1 MTDTNFKIVVLVK
14 LAIDTRQTVS
24 GTIMNED
31 GTMNRAAL
39 PSVFN
44 PDDKKAL
51 EMALRIKH
59 QNPTT
64 TITVMT
70 MGADIAASV
79 LKEAIYIGADNAILL
94 SDRKFAGADTL
105 ATSYVLAKALAK
117 ISPDLVLAGRQT
129 IDGDTGQVGPQVAQ
143 WLGIPQ
149 VTYATEID
157 ECNNDQITLWRTFEN
172 HKELL
177 SCKLPALITTDGTA
191 NECRPMNAKRYMTYK
206 HMEVEKWT
214 SESLDG
220 DESFYGLKGS
230 PTQVSKVFEITAVEK
245 ESKRLGNSDEELQ
258 AFVQEIINNRLI
270 G

>member
-14 LAIDTRQTVS
+14 QAIDTRQTVS

-59 QNPTT
+59 QNPMT

-70 MGADIAASV
+70 MGADNAASV

-157 ECNNDQITLWRTFEN
+157 ECNNDQITLY
-172 HKELL
+172 
-177 SCKLPALITTDGTA
+177 SPA
-191 NECRPMNAKRYMTYK
+191 NCP
-206 HMEVEKWT
+206 H
-214 SESLDG
+214 
-220 DESFYGLKGS
+220 
-230 PTQVSKVFEITAVEK
+230 
-245 ESKRLGNSDEELQ
+245 
-258 AFVQEIINNRLI
+258 
-270 G
+270 

>member
-1 MTDTNFKIVVLVK
+1 M
-14 LAIDTRQTVS
+14 
-24 GTIMNED
+24 
-31 GTMNRAAL
+31 
-39 PSVFN
+39 
-44 PDDKKAL
+44 
-51 EMALRIKH
+51 
-59 QNPTT
+59 
-64 TITVMT
+64 
-70 MGADIAASV
+70 
-79 LKEAIYIGADNAILL
+79 
-94 SDRKFAGADTL
+94 
-105 ATSYVLAKALAK
+105 AKALAK

-157 ECNNDQITLWRTFEN
+157 EGNTDQITLWRTFEN
-172 HKELL
+172 HKALP
-177 SCKLPALITTDGTA
+177 SCTLPA
-191 NECRPMNAKRYMTYK
+191 P
-206 HMEVEKWT
+206 